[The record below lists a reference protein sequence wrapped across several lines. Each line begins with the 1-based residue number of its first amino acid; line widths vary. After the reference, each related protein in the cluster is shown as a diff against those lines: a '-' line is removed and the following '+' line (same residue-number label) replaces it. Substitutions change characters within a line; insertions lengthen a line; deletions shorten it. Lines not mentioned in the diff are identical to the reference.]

1 MTQARPRRPD
11 GAYAARLSAD
21 MVVEAALSLATRE
34 GGSALTF
41 RALGREL
48 GADPAAI
55 YRYFSGKDDLILAM
69 ADRILQ
75 EVVADFP
82 EGMPWQER
90 LMVGGLRT
98 VAVFSKYAA
107 VGAMIGSRTTRRAGE
122 IAIVDDLLGT
132 MKSVGLK
139 DAEAV
144 LCYRTYADF
153 LLAYAATRA
162 QYLLLTE
169 DVRRA
174 DHDAWANVYGAQS
187 DEEYPYVSEL
197 AEHLAA
203 VEDDEVLVSGLQM
216 MIDGIALRTARSS
229 GGTAG

>member
-1 MTQARPRRPD
+1 
-11 GAYAARLSAD
+11 
-21 MVVEAALSLATRE
+21 
-34 GGSALTF
+34 
-41 RALGREL
+41 
-48 GADPAAI
+48 
-55 YRYFSGKDDLILAM
+55 
-69 ADRILQ
+69 
-75 EVVADFP
+75 
-82 EGMPWQER
+82 MPWQER

-139 DAEAV
+139 GAEAV
-144 LCYRTYADF
+144 LCYRTYVDF

-174 DHDAWANVYGAQS
+174 DDEAWANVYGALS
-187 DEEYPYVSEL
+187 DEDYPHVNEL

-203 VEDDEVLVSGLQM
+203 VEDDDVLVNGLQM
-216 MIDGIALRTARSS
+216 LIDGIALRTARSS